1 MLKNSVLKLK
11 KLMRTA
17 LAFFIPLTP
26 LDALFVFYLLLL
38 TLFVFA
44 GASSL
49 PGWLFLAACDIFIA
63 LCIVCVS
70 RAARLLPGTG
80 GLGRLVRLLH
90 LWYAVPVIFVVYK
103 QMYLLVP
110 ALRPGLHDPTLIA
123 LDRLLFHI
131 DITVALQRIA
141 SPPLTEVL
149 QIAYGSFYFLPF
161 ALAVEI
167 LRKKMFRAFR
177 FCAFC
182 LILGFFLAYL
192 GYFIFPAVGPR
203 FTLHDFYTINTD
215 LPGLFFTNSIRDI
228 VNAGASASSTHP
240 HAADLIQRDVFPSAH
255 TQLTLVLMYL
265 SVRLKTAAR
274 FFLIPT
280 GLLLILSTVY
290 LRYHYL
296 VDLAGGALFCGITLL
311 VARPLYNAWQS
322 LRGEEPFSYGN
333 P

>member
-1 MLKNSVLKLK
+1 MLKSFMLK
-11 KLMRTA
+11 KPVRKA
-17 LAFFIPLTP
+17 LIFLIPLTP
-26 LDALFVFYLLLL
+26 LDALFVFYHVLL
-38 TLFVFA
+38 TLFVLA

-49 PGWLFLAACDIFIA
+49 PVWPLLAAWNIFIA
-63 LCIVCVS
+63 VCIVCVS
-70 RAARLLPGTG
+70 RAARPLPGTG
-80 GLGRLVRLLH
+80 GPSRLVRLLH
-90 LWYAVPVIFVVYK
+90 LWYAVPVILAVYK

-110 ALRPGLHDPTLIA
+110 ALRPDLYDQTLIA

-131 DITVALQRIA
+131 DITAALQRIA

-203 FTLHDFYTINTD
+203 FTLHDFYAINTD
-215 LPGLFFTNSIRDI
+215 LPGLFFTNGIRDFI
-228 VNAGASASSTHP
+228 NAGASASSTHP
-240 HAADLIQRDVFPSAH
+240 RAACLIQRDVFPSAH

-265 SVRLKTAAR
+265 SVRLKAAVR
-274 FFLIPT
+274 FFLIPA

-322 LRGEEPFSYGN
+322 LRGEELFSYGN